1 MEYELILDCDSN
13 IYRKLKFKT
22 KEDCYSY
29 LRAYKKKYDIQA
41 KYIHYTITKDKKFFD
56 FNSVKVIK
64 IVEDEKGVENNEI
77 NYHFNKCE
85 NWELAE

>member
-29 LRAYKKKYDIQA
+29 LRAYKKKYNIQA
-41 KYIHYTITKDKKFFD
+41 KYIHYTIMKDKKFF
-56 FNSVKVIK
+56 
-64 IVEDEKGVENNEI
+64 
-77 NYHFNKCE
+77 
-85 NWELAE
+85 

>member
-29 LRAYKKKYDIQA
+29 LRAYKKKYNIQA
-41 KYIHYTITKDKKFFD
+41 KYIHYMIMKDKKFFD

-64 IVEDEKGVENNEI
+64 IIEDEKGVENDNCI
-77 NYHFNKCE
+77 
-85 NWELAE
+85 